1 MAAYRHPQ
9 SLSTTAHDEAQRG
22 RLLLLPREHGAW
34 GIVLIPFLTAAA
46 ITKQLTPEVLLALV
60 AVLLVFIGRY
70 PLELLL
76 IPVANHRAGHPARQ
90 RVWLSFW
97 VYALAAAVTGFVL
110 VAVYELYALLWLA
123 LLGGLFFALR
133 VWQGR
138 HGADRDMVAEVFGSV
153 GLTLSALVAWVAA
166 TGGVDSTGWLV
177 WILHAAFFGSGIVYV
192 KSRIRTRL
200 AMHNPEAARTA
211 GCSMCFQLLVLLF
224 VVALVFAR
232 WVAPLVVV
240 PFALASLRAAWGL
253 HDHSSFVLR
262 RLGWNEMALSVVFAA
277 FVAMSFLL

>member
-1 MAAYRHPQ
+1 MAAYSHPQ
-9 SLSTTAHDEAQRG
+9 NLSTTVHDEVRKG
-22 RLLLLPREHGAW
+22 SLLLLPREHGAW

-46 ITKQLTPEVLLALV
+46 ITKQMSPEVLLALV

-90 RVWLSFW
+90 QVWFSFW
-97 VYALAAAVTGFVL
+97 VYAIAAAITGFVL
-110 VAVYELYALLWLA
+110 VFIFELFALLWLA

-138 HGADRDMVAEVFGSV
+138 RGADRDMIAEVFGSV

-166 TGGVDSTGWLV
+166 TGGVDQAGWLV
-177 WILHAAFFGSGIVYV
+177 WILNAVFFASGIVYV
-192 KSRIRTRL
+192 KSKIRSRL
-200 AMHNPEAARTA
+200 ALHNLEAARTA
-211 GCSMCFQLLVLLF
+211 SCSMCFQLLVLLF
-224 VVALVFAR
+224 VVALVFVR

-253 HDHSSFVLR
+253 HDHSSFTLR
-262 RLGWNEMALSVVFAA
+262 RLGWSEVALSLVFAT
-277 FVAMSFLL
+277 FLALGFLF